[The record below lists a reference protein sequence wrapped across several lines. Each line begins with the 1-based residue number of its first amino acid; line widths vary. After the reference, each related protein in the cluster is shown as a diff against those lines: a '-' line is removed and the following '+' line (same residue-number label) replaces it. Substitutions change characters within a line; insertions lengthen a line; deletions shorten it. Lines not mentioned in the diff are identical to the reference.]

1 MNFRGYLSVNNHF
14 RMEQIMVEYG
24 FIKELE
30 MSFEDA
36 VEKVTEELKKE
47 GFGLLTTIDLKEKF
61 KEKLNIDFKNYLI
74 LGVCNPPFAYQSLL
88 AEENIGLLLP
98 CNVIIYEK
106 GDTTVV
112 GIIKP
117 SSAMGMIDNDELS
130 DIAAGVETKLKK
142 VSEAL

>member
-1 MNFRGYLSVNNHF
+1 M
-14 RMEQIMVEYG
+14 IEYG

-30 MSFEDA
+30 MSFDDA
-36 VEKVTEELKKE
+36 VKKVTGELKKE
-47 GFGLLTTIDLKEKF
+47 GFGVLTTIDLNEKF

-74 LGVCNPPFAYQSLL
+74 LGVCNPPFSYKSLL

-98 CNVIIYEK
+98 CNVIIYENGK
-106 GDTTVV
+106 TTVI

-117 SSAMGMIDNDELS
+117 SSAMGMVDNDELN

>member
-1 MNFRGYLSVNNHF
+1 
-14 RMEQIMVEYG
+14 MVEYG

-30 MSFEDA
+30 MSFNDA
-36 VEKVTEELKKE
+36 VEKVTEELRKE
-47 GFGLLTTIDLKEKF
+47 GFGVLSTIDLKEKF

-74 LGVCNPPFAYQSLL
+74 LGVCNPPFAYKSLL
-88 AEENIGLLLP
+88 AEENLGLLLP

-106 GDTTVV
+106 GKTTVV

-130 DIAAGVETKLKK
+130 EIAAGIETKLKK